1 MRIDPIAEATPLA
14 RTERT
19 QDVASI
25 GSSGGAGG
33 LDGIDGAGSTEGVS
47 KVNGD
52 VSFGDI
58 FAQAIQQA
66 NQADAAAAQKV
77 DGLARGV
84 NDDLHG
90 TMIAVKE
97 ADISIKLVGTIRNK
111 LLDAF
116 NEVWKTSV

>member
-1 MRIDPIAEATPLA
+1 MQIDPIAVATPLA

-19 QDVASI
+19 QDTASI
-25 GSSGGAGG
+25 DALEGGHP
-33 LDGIDGAGSTEGVS
+33 LEGPS
-47 KVNGD
+47 KVDGD

-58 FAQAIQQA
+58 FAQAVHQA
-66 NQADAAAAQKV
+66 NQADAVAAQKV